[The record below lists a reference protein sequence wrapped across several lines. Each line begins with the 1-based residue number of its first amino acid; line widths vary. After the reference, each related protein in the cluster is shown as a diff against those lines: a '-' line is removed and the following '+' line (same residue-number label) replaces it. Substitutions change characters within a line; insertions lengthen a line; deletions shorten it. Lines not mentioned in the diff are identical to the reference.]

1 MLYKAWV
8 LQNEFREKERRRL
21 SNTDKFSFY
30 KKLYFILYY
39 NPDLQSNIMFN
50 N

>member
-1 MLYKAWV
+1 M
-8 LQNEFREKERRRL
+8 RL
-21 SNTDKFSFY
+21 SNTDKFSFF
-30 KKLYFILYY
+30 KKTFSTLDY